1 MVGLIIWLT
10 WLGVNAIAIT
20 TSWVLFGGEKLY
32 ERHKPFKVKWLNGV
46 YEVICV
52 ATLVFVTL
60 HIAVIAISIGLVKGI
75 RASKNKLPEIMDIE
89 QAK

>member
-32 ERHKPFKVKWLNGV
+32 ESHTPFKVKWINIV
-46 YEVICV
+46 YECICV

-60 HIAVIAISIGLVKGI
+60 HIAVIAIGIGLVKGL
-75 RASKNKLPEIMDIE
+75 RASKNKLPESVE
-89 QAK
+89 N